1 MKTLF
6 LSLAL
11 AGTTLA
17 TAGNSMQK
25 QLDISA
31 IKQLA
36 GCYKVTFDFAETFAP
51 DANYKYHDR
60 YHEEGIEYVF
70 VVNETA
76 DMISLQHILIV
87 NDSIIIKHWRQDWIY
102 ENTELLAYDKDYTWK
117 KIKLDPKSVKGQ
129 WTQKVYQVDD
139 GPRYEA
145 NGTWV
150 HADGRHFWESV
161 CDSPLP
167 RREFTKRSDY
177 NVLRRFNHIEVMN
190 DGWMLEQDNEK
201 IIRNEKGD
209 QLLCREKGL
218 EKFTKGN
225 YNCSAAEKWWKT
237 HGVYWQDVRMVWNNL
252 IAEKG
257 AVQLHYKVNNKPLY
271 EELFRLGETLYAA
284 EPVKRQAEIR
294 KTIEA
299 YVIKS

>member
-25 QLDISA
+25 QLDINS

-51 DANYKYHDR
+51 DVNYKYHDR

-167 RREFTKRSDY
+167 RREFNKRSDY

-209 QLLCREKGL
+209 ELLCREKGL

-257 AVQLHYKVNNKPLY
+257 AVKLHYKVNNKPLY

-284 EPVKRQAEIR
+284 EPAKRQAEIR